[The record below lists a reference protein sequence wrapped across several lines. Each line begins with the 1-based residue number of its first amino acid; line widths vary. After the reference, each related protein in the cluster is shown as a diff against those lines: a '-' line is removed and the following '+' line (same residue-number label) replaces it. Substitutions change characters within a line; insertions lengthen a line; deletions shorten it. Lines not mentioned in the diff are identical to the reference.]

1 MPGETFQNRSGD
13 NPISAPYVSTEADLA
28 NLHQAADE
36 RLEVLFNEVRHLRSR
51 LGWITGLAVASLIL
65 AGVLA
70 GLTISVKLRQDR
82 QVQQVGS
89 LTSDKAGVEN
99 QVNSLNQ
106 QLVSLNQQMTSLNQQ
121 VALLNQQLPQKVS
134 QAQLK
139 PLLSIVQELNSKAV
153 TRDQLNAALQRVQQP
168 QLNNEGPSLTPS
180 PSLPASP

>member
-1 MPGETFQNRSGD
+1 MPDEIFQNRPSD
-13 NPISAPYVSTEADLA
+13 DPISAPYVSNEGDLV
-28 NLHQAADE
+28 NLNQPEDQ

-51 LGWITGLAVASLIL
+51 LGWITGLSVASLIL

-82 QVQQVGS
+82 QIQQVGS
-89 LTSDKAGVEN
+89 LTSDKAGVER

-106 QLVSLNQQMTSLNQQ
+106 QVTSLNQRVTSLNQQ

-153 TRDQLNAALQRVQQP
+153 TRDQLNAALQRLQQP
-168 QLNNEGPSLTPS
+168 QLNNGGPSLTPLPS
-180 PSLPASP
+180 PSASP

>member
-1 MPGETFQNRSGD
+1 MPDEIFQNRPSD
-13 NPISAPYVSTEADLA
+13 NPISAPYVSNEGDLV
-28 NLHQAADE
+28 NLNQPEDQ

-51 LGWITGLAVASLIL
+51 LGWITGLSVASLIL

-82 QVQQVGS
+82 QIQQVGS
-89 LTSDKAGVEN
+89 LTSDKAGVER

-106 QLVSLNQQMTSLNQQ
+106 QVTSLNQQ

-153 TRDQLNAALQRVQQP
+153 TREQLNAALQRLQQP
-168 QLNNEGPSLTPS
+168 QLNNGGPSLTPLPS
-180 PSLPASP
+180 PSASP